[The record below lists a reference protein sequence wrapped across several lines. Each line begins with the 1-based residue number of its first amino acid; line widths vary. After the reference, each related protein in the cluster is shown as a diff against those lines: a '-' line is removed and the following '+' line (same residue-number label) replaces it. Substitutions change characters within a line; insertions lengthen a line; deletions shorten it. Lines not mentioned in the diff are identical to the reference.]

1 MPVPLYQEVEP
12 SALSQQAVLRRSGLL
27 DATERL
33 RAVMPARADFRVMAR
48 NPRRD
53 LLAGLTVAIVAL
65 PLALG
70 FGVSSG
76 LGAEAGLATAVV
88 AGALAAVFG
97 GSNLQVSGP
106 TGAMTVVLV
115 PIVARYGPGGVLTVG
130 VMAGV
135 LLIALALLRAG
146 QFMRYVPAPVVEGFT
161 LGIAC
166 VIGLQ
171 QVPDAVGVAKPE
183 GGEIPLVAWR
193 AVEAFVAA
201 PDWTAVGL
209 SLGVAVVMLAGSRW
223 RPVIPFSIVAVV
235 AATVIARLFHLDA
248 TPIGDLP
255 SGLPAPSLAFLDL
268 SALGSLIP
276 PAVAVAALAALES
289 LLSATVAD
297 GMTVGQ
303 KHNPD
308 KELFGQGI
316 ANLAAPLFG
325 GVPATAAIARTAVN
339 VRTGASSRLAALTH
353 AAVLAVIVF
362 AAAPLV
368 SKIPLAALAG
378 VLLATAVRM
387 VEVGALR
394 AMAKATRSDGVVL
407 VLTAVATLALDLVYA
422 VIIGL
427 VVAGALALR
436 AVAAQATLDQ
446 LDFRPDLPG
455 EHSDEE
461 HALLTEHIVAYR
473 IDGPLFF
480 VGAHRFLLELSEV
493 SDVRVV
499 VLRMSRVTTMDATGA
514 LVLKDAVE
522 KLNRR
527 GIAVLASGIRPGQRQ
542 ALESVGAL
550 ELLQHEAREY
560 ATTPEAIAGARKHLE
575 RAGLLPVR
583 HCDPQHR
590 TRKAPR

>member
-1 MPVPLYQEVEP
+1 
-12 SALSQQAVLRRSGLL
+12 
-27 DATERL
+27 
-33 RAVMPARADFRVMAR
+33 MAR

-76 LGAEAGLATAVV
+76 LGAAAGLATAVV
-88 AGALAAVFG
+88 AGALAALFG

-115 PIVARYGPGGVLTVG
+115 PIVAQYGPGGVLTVG
-130 VMAGV
+130 LMAGV
-135 LLIALALLRAG
+135 LLIALALLKAG
-146 QFMRYVPAPVVEGFT
+146 RYMRYIPAPVVEGFT

-171 QVPDAVGVAKPE
+171 QIPNALGVAKPE
-183 GGEIPLVAWR
+183 GDKVLVVTWR
-193 AVEAFVAA
+193 AIEEFVKA
-201 PDWTAVGL
+201 PNWTAVIL
-209 SLGVAVVMLAGSRW
+209 ALAVAAVMLLGARW
-223 RPVIPFSIVAVV
+223 RPTIPFSIVAVI
-235 AATVIARLFHLDA
+235 AATLASQLFHLDA
-248 TPIGDLP
+248 AKPIGDLP

-268 SALGSLIP
+268 SALGSLLA

-303 KHNPD
+303 QHDPD

-339 VRTGASSRLAALTH
+339 VRTGAGSRLAALSH

-378 VLLATAVRM
+378 VLLATAIRM

-394 AMAKATRSDGVVL
+394 AMARATRSDAIVL

-436 AVAAQATLDQ
+436 AVANQARMDQ
-446 LDFRPDLPG
+446 VDFRPDLPG

-461 HALLTEHIVAYR
+461 HALLAEHIVAYR

-480 VGAHRFLLELSEV
+480 AGAHRFLLELSEV
-493 SDVRVV
+493 ADVRVV
-499 VLRMSRVTTMDATGA
+499 ILRMSRISTMDATGA

-527 GIAVLASGIRPGQRQ
+527 GIAVMTSGIRPGQRQ
-542 ALESVGAL
+542 ALQSVGAL
-550 ELLQHEAREY
+550 DLLQREGREY
-560 ATTPEAIAGARKHLE
+560 ATTPEAIAGARAHLHQ
-575 RAGLLPVR
+575 AGLLPA
-583 HCDPQHR
+583 
-590 TRKAPR
+590 APVTEEASR

>member
-1 MPVPLYQEVEP
+1 MTARSFLTSAVGRIRSVLPV
-12 SALSQQAVLRRSGLL
+12 
-27 DATERL
+27 
-33 RAVMPARADFRVMAR
+33 RADFAAMAR
-48 NPRRD
+48 SPRQD

-88 AGALAAVFG
+88 AGALAALLG

-115 PIVARYGPGGVLTVG
+115 PIVARYGPAGVLTVG
-130 VMAGV
+130 LMAGV
-135 LLIALALLRAG
+135 LLIGLALLRAG
-146 QFMRYVPAPVVEGFT
+146 QYMRYVPAPVVEGFT

-171 QVPDAVGVAKPE
+171 QIPHALGVDKPE
-183 GGEIPLVAWR
+183 GEKVVLVAVR
-193 AVEAFVAA
+193 AFADWVASPNWTAISLSAGVAA
-201 PDWTAVGL
+201 A
-209 SLGVAVVMLAGSRW
+209 MLAGARW
-223 RPVIPFSIVAVV
+223 KPAIPFSILAVI
-235 AATVIARLFHLDA
+235 AATVITQVFHRDA
-248 TPIGDLP
+248 AAPIGDLP
-255 SGLPAPSLAFLDL
+255 SGLPTPSLAFLDA
-268 SALGSLIP
+268 SAFGSLLA

-303 KHNPD
+303 QHDPD

-339 VRTGASSRLAALTH
+339 VRAGASSRLAALTH

-368 SKIPLAALAG
+368 AKIPLAALAG
-378 VLLATAVRM
+378 VLLATAIRM
-387 VEVGALR
+387 VEVGSLR
-394 AMAKATRSDGVVL
+394 AMAKATRSDAVVL
-407 VLTAVATLALDLVYA
+407 VLTATATLILDLVYA

-427 VVAGALALR
+427 VVAGALALK
-436 AVAAQATLDQ
+436 AVAEQARLEQ
-446 LDFRPDLPG
+446 VDFRPDLPG

-461 HALLTEHIVAYR
+461 HALLAEHIVAYR

-480 VGAHRFLLELSEV
+480 AGAHRFLLELSEV
-493 SDVRVV
+493 ADVKVV
-499 VLRMSRVTTMDATGA
+499 ILRMSRVTTLDATGA
-514 LVLKDAVE
+514 LVLKDAVQ
-522 KLNRR
+522 KLHRR
-527 GIAVLASGIRPGQRQ
+527 GITVLTSGIRPAQRR
-542 ALESVGAL
+542 ALDAVGAL
-550 ELLQHEAREY
+550 DLLRLEGREY

-575 RAGLLPVR
+575 QAGLLPL
-583 HCDPQHR
+583 HHR
-590 TRKAPR
+590 PHRFRKAAR

>member
-1 MPVPLYQEVEP
+1 M
-12 SALSQQAVLRRSGLL
+12 RRSLGRAGTRFAALL
-27 DATERL
+27 
-33 RAVMPARADFRVMAR
+33 PGGADLADVRR

-76 LGAEAGLATAVV
+76 LGAESGLATAVV
-88 AGALAAVFG
+88 AGAVAAVFG
-97 GSNLQVSGP
+97 GSRLQVSGP

-115 PIVARYGPGGVLTVG
+115 PIVAEYGPGGVLTVG
-130 VMAGV
+130 LMAGV
-135 LLIALALLRAG
+135 ILVALAVLRAG
-146 QFMRYVPAPVVEGFT
+146 KYMRYVPAPVVEGFT

-171 QVPDAVGVAKPE
+171 QIPNALGVPKPE
-183 GGEIPLVAWR
+183 GDRVLVVAWR
-193 AVEAFVAA
+193 AVREAAQH
-201 PDWTAVGL
+201 PNWTAVGL
-209 SLGVAVVMLAGSRW
+209 ALTVAAVMLVGARL
-223 RPVIPFSIVAVV
+223 RPAVPFSIVAVI
-235 AATVIARLFHLDA
+235 AATVVAQVVGLDAA

-255 SGLPAPSLAFLDL
+255 SGLPAPSLDFLDPGG
-268 SALGSLIP
+268 LGSMAA

-289 LLSATVAD
+289 LLSASVAD

-303 KHNPD
+303 RHDPD
-308 KELFGQGI
+308 RELFGQGL
-316 ANLAAPLFG
+316 ANIAAPLFG
-325 GVPATAAIARTAVN
+325 GVPATGAIARTAVN
-339 VRTGASSRLAALTH
+339 VRTGAGSRLASLTH

-368 SKIPLAALAG
+368 SRIPLAALAG

-387 VEVGALR
+387 VEVGSIR
-394 AMAKATRSDGVVL
+394 AMARATRSDALIL

-436 AVAAQATLDQ
+436 AVAKQARLDQ
-446 LDFRPDLPG
+446 VPLDRGD
-455 EHSDEE
+455 HSAEE
-461 HALLTEHIVAYR
+461 HALLAEHIVAYR

-480 VGAHRFLLELSEV
+480 AAAHRFLLELAEV
-493 SDVRVV
+493 ADVRVV
-499 VLRMSRVTTMDATGA
+499 ILRMSRVTTVDATGA

-527 GIAVLASGIRPGQRQ
+527 GIAVMTSGIRTGHRRV
-542 ALESVGAL
+542 LDSVGAL
-550 ELLQHEAREY
+550 ELLRREGREY
-560 ATTPEAIAGARKHLE
+560 ATTPEAIEAARTYLKGAGVLVSPLA
-575 RAGLLPVR
+575 A
-583 HCDPQHR
+583 
-590 TRKAPR
+590 TRVEA

>member
-1 MPVPLYQEVEP
+1 MG
-12 SALSQQAVLRRSGLL
+12 R
-27 DATERL
+27 D
-33 RAVMPARADFRVMAR
+33 
-48 NPRRD
+48 PRRD

-88 AGALAAVFG
+88 AGALAALFG

-115 PIVARYGPGGVLTVG
+115 PIVAQHGPGGVLTVG
-130 VMAGV
+130 LMAGA
-135 LLIALALLRAG
+135 LLIVLALLRAG
-146 QFMRYVPAPVVEGFT
+146 RCMRYIPAPVVEGFT

-171 QVPDAVGVAKPE
+171 QVPNALGVATPE
-183 GGEIPLVAWR
+183 GDKVLVVTWR
-193 AVEAFVAA
+193 AVEEFVRA
-201 PDWTAVGL
+201 PNWTAVAL
-209 SLGVAVVMLAGSRW
+209 AAGVAAVMLLGARV
-223 RPVIPFSIVAVV
+223 RPTVPFSIVAVV
-235 AATVIARLFHLDA
+235 AATLVPQLFDLRGA
-248 TPIGDLP
+248 APIGELP
-255 SGLPAPSLAFLDL
+255 AGLPAPSLGFLDL
-268 SALGSLIP
+268 SALGSLLA

-303 KHNPD
+303 QHDPD

-339 VRTGASSRLAALTH
+339 VRTGAGSRLAALTH

-368 SKIPLAALAG
+368 SRIPLAALAG
-378 VLLATAVRM
+378 VLLATAIRM
-387 VEVGALR
+387 VEVGSLR
-394 AMAKATRSDGVVL
+394 AMARATRSDAFVL
-407 VLTAVATLALDLVYA
+407 VLTAAATLVLDLVYA

-436 AVAAQATLDQ
+436 AVAAQARMEQ
-446 LDFRPDLPG
+446 VDFRADLPG
-455 EHSDEE
+455 EHSEEE
-461 HALLTEHIVAYR
+461 HALLAEHIVAYR

-480 VGAHRFLLELSEV
+480 AGAHRFLLELSEV
-493 SDVRVV
+493 ADVRVV
-499 VLRMSRVTTMDATGA
+499 ILRLSRVSTMDATGA

-527 GIAVLASGIRPGQRQ
+527 GIAVLISGLRPGQRQ

-550 ELLQHEAREY
+550 DVLRREGREY
-560 ATTPEAIAGARKHLE
+560 ATTPEAIAGARAHLR
-575 RAGLLPVR
+575 RAGVLPDAPDAAEAVR
-583 HCDPQHR
+583 
-590 TRKAPR
+590 

>member
-1 MPVPLYQEVEP
+1 M
-12 SALSQQAVLRRSGLL
+12 R
-27 DATERL
+27 
-33 RAVMPARADFRVMAR
+33 R

-88 AGALAAVFG
+88 AGALAALFG

-115 PIVARYGPGGVLTVG
+115 PIVAQYGPGGVLTVG
-130 VMAGV
+130 LLAGV
-135 LLIALALLRAG
+135 LLMALALLRAG
-146 QFMRYVPAPVVEGFT
+146 QYMRYVPAPVVEGFT

-171 QVPDAVGVAKPE
+171 QVPAALGVAKPE
-183 GGEIPLVAWR
+183 GEKVLVVAWR
-193 AVEAFVAA
+193 AVEEFVRA
-201 PDWTAVGL
+201 PNWTAVAL
-209 SLGVAVVMLAGSRW
+209 SVGVAAVMLLGARL
-223 RPVIPFSIVAVV
+223 RPAVPFSVVAVI
-235 AATVIARLFHLDA
+235 AATLTAQLLDLDGA

-255 SGLPAPSLAFLDL
+255 SGLPAPSLDFLDV
-268 SALGSLIP
+268 SALGSLLA

-303 KHNPD
+303 RHDPD
-308 KELFGQGI
+308 RELFGQGV

-339 VRTGASSRLAALTH
+339 VRTGAGSRLAALTH

-378 VLLATAVRM
+378 VLLATAIRM
-387 VEVGALR
+387 VEVGSLR
-394 AMAKATRSDGVVL
+394 AMTRATRSDAVVL
-407 VLTAVATLALDLVYA
+407 CLTAAATLVLDLVYA

-436 AVAAQATLDQ
+436 AVARQTRMDQ
-446 LDFRPDLPG
+446 VDFRPDLPG

-461 HALLTEHIVAYR
+461 HELLAEHIVAYR
-473 IDGPLFF
+473 MDGPLFF
-480 VGAHRFLLELSEV
+480 AGAHRFLLELSEV
-493 SDVRVV
+493 ADVRVV
-499 VLRMSRVTTMDATGA
+499 ILRMSRITTMDATGA

-527 GIAVLASGIRPGQRQ
+527 GITVLASGIRPSQRR
-542 ALESVGAL
+542 ALDAVGAL
-550 ELLQHEAREY
+550 DLLRPDGRDH
-560 ATTPEAIAGARKHLE
+560 ATTPEAIVAARARLQH
-575 RAGLLPVR
+575 AGLVPAR
-583 HCDPQHR
+583 PAAAA
-590 TRKAPR
+590 TAPAPAAVPEEAP

>member
-1 MPVPLYQEVEP
+1 M
-12 SALSQQAVLRRSGLL
+12 R
-27 DATERL
+27 
-33 RAVMPARADFRVMAR
+33 R

-76 LGAEAGLATAVV
+76 LGAESGLATAVV
-88 AGALAAVFG
+88 AGALAALFG

-115 PIVARYGPGGVLTVG
+115 PIVAQYGPGGVLTVG
-130 VMAGV
+130 LLAGV
-135 LLIALALLRAG
+135 LLMALALLRAG
-146 QFMRYVPAPVVEGFT
+146 QYMRYVPAPVVEGFT

-171 QVPDAVGVAKPE
+171 QVPAALGVAKPE
-183 GGEIPLVAWR
+183 GEKVLVVAWR
-193 AVEAFVAA
+193 AVEEFVRA
-201 PDWTAVGL
+201 PNWTAVAL
-209 SLGVAVVMLAGSRW
+209 SVGVAAVMLLGARL
-223 RPVIPFSIVAVV
+223 RPAVPFSVVAVI
-235 AATVIARLFHLDA
+235 AATLTAQLLDLDGA

-255 SGLPAPSLAFLDL
+255 SGLPAPSLDFLDV
-268 SALGSLIP
+268 SALGSLLA

-303 KHNPD
+303 RHDPD
-308 KELFGQGI
+308 RELFGQGV

-339 VRTGASSRLAALTH
+339 VRTGAGSRLAALTH

-378 VLLATAVRM
+378 VLLATAIRM
-387 VEVGALR
+387 VEVGSLR
-394 AMAKATRSDGVVL
+394 AMARATRSDAVVL
-407 VLTAVATLALDLVYA
+407 CLTAAATLVLDLVYA

-436 AVAAQATLDQ
+436 AVARQTRMDQ
-446 LDFRPDLPG
+446 VDFRPDLPG

-461 HALLTEHIVAYR
+461 HELLAEHIVAYR
-473 IDGPLFF
+473 MDGPLFF
-480 VGAHRFLLELSEV
+480 AGAHRFLLELSEV
-493 SDVRVV
+493 ADVRVV
-499 VLRMSRVTTMDATGA
+499 ILRMSRITTMDATGA

-527 GIAVLASGIRPGQRQ
+527 GITVLASGIRPGQRR
-542 ALESVGAL
+542 ALDAVGAL
-550 ELLQHEAREY
+550 DLLRPDGRDH
-560 ATTPEAIAGARKHLE
+560 ATTPEAIVAARARLQH
-575 RAGLLPVR
+575 AGLVPAR
-583 HCDPQHR
+583 PAAAA
-590 TRKAPR
+590 TAPAPAAVPEEAP

>member
-1 MPVPLYQEVEP
+1 MTTPTRTGRTWARIA
-12 SALSQQAVLRRSGLL
+12 ALLPGRDDLTQMRR
-27 DATERL
+27 D
-33 RAVMPARADFRVMAR
+33 
-48 NPRRD
+48 PRRD

-130 VMAGV
+130 LMAGLMLV
-135 LLIALALLRAG
+135 GLALLRAG
-146 QFMRYVPAPVVEGFT
+146 KYMRYVPAPVVEGFT

-171 QVPDAVGVAKPE
+171 QIPNALGVPKPE
-183 GGEIPLVAWR
+183 GDRVLVVTWR
-193 AVEAFVAA
+193 AVEAFVGS
-201 PDWTAVGL
+201 PNWTAAGFA
-209 SLGVAVVMLAGSRW
+209 VAVAAVMLIGARL
-223 RPVIPFSIVAVV
+223 RPTVPFSILAVI
-235 AATVIARLFHLDA
+235 AATVLAQLAHLDA
-248 TPIGDLP
+248 AKPIGDLP
-255 SGLPAPSLAFLDL
+255 AGLPAPSLSFLE
-268 SALGSLIP
+268 LGSLGTLLA

-289 LLSATVAD
+289 LLSASVAD

-303 KHNPD
+303 QHDPD
-308 KELFGQGI
+308 RELFGQGL
-316 ANLAAPLFG
+316 ANIVAPLFG
-325 GVPATAAIARTAVN
+325 GVPATGAIARTAVN
-339 VRTGASSRLAALTH
+339 VRTGAGSRLAALIH
-353 AAVLAVIVF
+353 AAILAVIVF

-378 VLLATAVRM
+378 VLLATAIRM
-387 VEVGALR
+387 VEVGSLR
-394 AMAKATRSDGVVL
+394 AMARATRSDALIL

-436 AVAAQATLDQ
+436 AVAAQARLDQ
-446 LDFRPDLPG
+446 VPLDRGD
-455 EHSDEE
+455 HSAEE
-461 HALLTEHIVAYR
+461 HALLAEHIVAYR

-480 VGAHRFLLELSEV
+480 AAAHRFLLELTEV
-493 SDVRVV
+493 ADVRVV
-499 VLRMSRVTTMDATGA
+499 ILRMSRVSTIDATGA

-522 KLNRR
+522 KLKRR
-527 GIAVLASGIRPGQRQ
+527 GILVIASGIRAEQRQ
-542 ALESVGAL
+542 VLDSVGAL
-550 ELLQHEAREY
+550 DLLCPGGREY
-560 ATTPEAIAGARKHLE
+560 ATTPEAIRGARHLLE
-575 RAGLLPVR
+575 FSGVLPAVSARRTGASHEEAVR
-583 HCDPQHR
+583 
-590 TRKAPR
+590 